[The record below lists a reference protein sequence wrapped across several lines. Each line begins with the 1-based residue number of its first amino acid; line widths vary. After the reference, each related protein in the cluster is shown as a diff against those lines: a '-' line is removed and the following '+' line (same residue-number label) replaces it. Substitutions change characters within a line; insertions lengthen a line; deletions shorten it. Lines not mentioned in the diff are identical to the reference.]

1 MHDSF
6 KALMPLIIPEGVSD
20 YFEMTHYS
28 QSEGRL
34 DIFLEEMNVIPE
46 EFQSNTLLSKG
57 FFEAITQQDFPIRGQ
72 QVYLHVKR
80 RRWLNQDSNKVVYRN
95 WDLVAKG
102 TRITQDFAA
111 FLKGISG
118 QPGT

>member
-57 FFEAITQQDFPIRGQ
+57 FFEAITLQDFPIRGQ

-102 TRITQDFAA
+102 TRITHDFAA